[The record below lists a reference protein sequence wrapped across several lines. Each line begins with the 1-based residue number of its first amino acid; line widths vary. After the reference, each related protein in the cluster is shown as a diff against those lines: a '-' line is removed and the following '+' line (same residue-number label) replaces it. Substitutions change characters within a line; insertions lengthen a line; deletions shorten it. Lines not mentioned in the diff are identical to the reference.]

1 MEDILF
7 FIVVT
12 AMVVVTQALV
22 FFIRNRT
29 NQIGLALLPNLGL
42 LGIGL
47 ILSIIGYVVAMGEPG
62 SWADLGFIIL
72 LMVTF
77 ITTGISTL
85 ISLILIFVIK
95 IPQPKPTPLQSQPKK
110 KAKK

>member
-7 FIVVT
+7 FVTVV
-12 AMVVVTQALV
+12 ALVVVTQALV

-29 NQIGLALLPNLGL
+29 KKITFALLPNLGL

-47 ILSIIGYVVAMGEPG
+47 ILSITGYVVAMGEPG

-77 ITTGISTL
+77 ISTGISTL
-85 ISLILIFVIK
+85 ISLILIFVVK
-95 IPQPKPTPLQSQPKK
+95 TPQPKPTPVQSQPKK

>member
-1 MEDILF
+1 MEEVLSFLTLIAL
-7 FIVVT
+7 
-12 AMVVVTQALV
+12 VVVTQALV
-22 FFIRNRT
+22 FFIMNRT

-47 ILSIIGYVVAMGEPG
+47 ILSITGYVVAMGETG
-62 SWADLGFIIL
+62 SWADLGLIIL

-85 ISLILIFVIK
+85 ISLVLIFVVK
-95 IPQPKPTPLQSQPKK
+95 LLQPKPTPVQPQPKK

>member
-1 MEDILF
+1 MEEVLF
-7 FIVVT
+7 FLTLI
-12 AMVVVTQALV
+12 ALVVVTQALV

-29 NQIGLALLPNLGL
+29 NQIGFALLPNLGL

-47 ILSIIGYVVAMGEPG
+47 IVSITGYVVAIGEPG
-62 SWADLGFIIL
+62 SWADLGLIIL

-85 ISLILIFVIK
+85 ISLVLIFVVK
-95 IPQPKPTPLQSQPKK
+95 QLQPKPTPVQPQPKK

>member
-7 FIVVT
+7 FVVVA

-47 ILSIIGYVVAMGEPG
+47 IVSITGYVVAMGEPG

-85 ISLILIFVIK
+85 TSLALIFVIK
-95 IPQPKPTPLQSQPKK
+95 PRPQKPIADQSQPKK
-110 KAKK
+110 KTR